1 MLQLL
6 DDSGVEGETI
16 SQETDDIG
24 DNVEDADND
33 DDDDMD
39 DDDKDDEEGGCNSR
53 AKEPRVSCNRSTERL
68 TALL

>member
-39 DDDKDDEEGGCNSR
+39 DDDKDDEEGGCNSAAWAR
-53 AKEPRVSCNRSTERL
+53 
-68 TALL
+68 